1 MKFVTTLSHKSLSIS
16 ETPHVNGQ
24 DSRPT
29 PDAIERCVLGAR
41 RPCVS
46 NTTHLLTNN
55 KICALNPPI
64 NGSLR
69 STDYDGN
76 EKLVFV
82 LCCSREKLAIND
94 SSNDQPVRKET
105 REGVLSGFIPY

>member
-1 MKFVTTLSHKSLSIS
+1 MKFVTTLSHKSLSIL

-29 PDAIERCVLGAR
+29 PDAIQRCVLGAR
-41 RPCVS
+41 RSCVS
-46 NTTHLLTNN
+46 NTTHLLTN

-64 NGSLR
+64 NGSLC

-82 LCCSREKLAIND
+82 LCCSREKPAIND
-94 SSNDQPVRKET
+94 SSNDQLVRKET
-105 REGVLSGFIPY
+105 REGVLSGFIPC